1 MKLITLI
8 ALLTFSIPAFS
19 RQYIQC
25 GARDSFNGAVI
36 NLDGENSSLFMTNG
50 VHLPDEDRSELL
62 KELVF
67 HSEDSQFQ
75 NHITTGDSPIMVSIP
90 QSVIGKYSRSFTVLF
105 SNSNGVM
112 YCFSAIY
119 ND

>member
-8 ALLTFSIPAFS
+8 ALLIFSLPAFS

-36 NLDGENSSLFMTNG
+36 NLDGDNSSLFMTNG
-50 VHLPDEDRSELL
+50 VHLPDSDRVDMI

-67 HSEDSQFQ
+67 HSEDTQFQ
-75 NHITTGDSPIMVSIP
+75 NHITTGDRAIMVSIP
-90 QSVIGKYSRSFTVLF
+90 QSVIGKYSSSFSVFF
-105 SNSNGVM
+105 SHNIGEM
-112 YCFSAIY
+112 FCFSAIY
-119 ND
+119 GE